1 MAISVVKKSGE
12 VEEFSDE
19 KIIASMN
26 RVGLPEHL
34 HGQVLDHIKQRVHN
48 ESIST
53 EELYYHINEFL
64 EQNDKKAGLR
74 YNLRRAIV
82 ELGPSGFPFEKYL
95 ARIFQSLGYNAQT
108 NLFLEGECVTHEID
122 VLIEKDGKREIVEA
136 KFHNQPGS
144 RTDVQDV
151 LYTNARFW
159 DVKDKNNID
168 RVWIVT
174 NTKLSI
180 DARRYAE
187 CKGIQ
192 AVGWNY
198 PSEGNLQDMVEQPQL
213 YPITILNDLATHEK
227 EKLVQGNKVLC
238 RDLLAL
244 SDEELMNVYN
254 IDRNHLA
261 AAKESAK
268 LICSI

>member
-19 KIIASMN
+19 KIIHSMR

-34 HGQVLDHIKQRVHN
+34 FGQVLDHIKQRVHN
-48 ESIST
+48 DQIST
-53 EELYYHINEFL
+53 EELMYHINEFL
-64 EQNDKKAGLR
+64 EVNDKKAGLR
-74 YNLRRAIV
+74 YNLRRALS

-95 ARIFQSLGYNAQT
+95 ARIFESLGYKAET
-108 NLFLEGECVTHEID
+108 NLFLDGECVTHEID
-122 VLIEKDGKREIVEA
+122 LLIEKDGVREIVEA
-136 KFHNQPGS
+136 KFHNQIGG
-144 RTDVQDV
+144 RTDLQDV
-151 LYTNARFW
+151 LYTNSRFW
-159 DVKDKNNID
+159 DVKEKNNIQ

-174 NTKLSI
+174 NTKLSL

-213 YPITILNDLATHEK
+213 YPITILKELENHEK
-227 EKLVQGNKVLC
+227 TQLVQGEKVLC
-238 RDLLAL
+238 RDLL
-244 SDEELMNVYN
+244 SMPDEELMNVYH
-254 IDRNHLA
+254 IDRDRLR

-268 LICSI
+268 LVCTI